1 MSIICLV
8 CPLSVLYVHQFMY
21 ASICLHSDNPL
32 VHLNYAIALYNV
44 NKPTAAAKQFVL
56 FQTKS
61 RASTKQHTDP
71 EVMLTQP

>member
-1 MSIICLV
+1 MR
-8 CPLSVLYVHQFMY
+8 PLSVLYVHLLIY
-21 ASICLHSDNPL
+21 ASIYFLSDNPL

-44 NKPTAAAKQFVL
+44 NKHTAAAKQFVL

-61 RASTKQHTDP
+61 RTSCKQHTDP